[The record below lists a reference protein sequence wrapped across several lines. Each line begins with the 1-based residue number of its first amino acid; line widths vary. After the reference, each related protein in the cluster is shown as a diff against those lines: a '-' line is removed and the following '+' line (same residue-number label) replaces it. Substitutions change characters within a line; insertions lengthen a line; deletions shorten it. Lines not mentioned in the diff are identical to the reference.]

1 MKVRHMLVCG
11 AVALISAIGVF
22 ATGSG
27 TALAPG
33 PAQLRAALGPNSGA
47 TAEAVGSAPKRF
59 AQAYGRQPL
68 SFEANRGQTDA
79 KVKFLARGRG
89 STLYL
94 TRDEAVLALRP
105 AASSGTR
112 AFEPPARGAVLRMGL
127 AGADQQ
133 PRLHGREQLRG
144 KVNYLR
150 GDDRRRWQVGIPT
163 FAKVLSREVYPGIDL
178 VYYGRRGQP
187 EFDFLVAPRAEPDAI
202 RLSFQGADELELNS
216 RATAGSRSAAPC
228 SGFTAT
234 RSSAAAGATWA
245 PRPSRQEQRGPR
257 RLGPRREGP
266 GSLIATAG
274 PGRRRPGSVRSGP

>member
-1 MKVRHMLVCG
+1 MKVRHILVCG
-11 AVALISAIGVF
+11 AVALIFAIGVF

-112 AFEPPARGAVLRMGL
+112 VFEPPARGAVLRMGL

-178 VYYGRRGQP
+178 VGYGRRGQL
-187 EFDFLVAPRAEPDAI
+187 EFDFLVADAI
-202 RLSFQGADELELNS
+202 RLPVQGADELELSS

-245 PRPSRQEQRGPR
+245 PRAEPSR
-257 RLGPRREGP
+257 
-266 GSLIATAG
+266 TK
-274 PGRRRPGSVRSGP
+274 RPPAARTSS